1 MMILLEP
8 LLDMIEHAHWDGG
21 DHGDLLVVVLED
33 EDHVKVLQ
41 LELDSLKVDQLDVFK
56 GHHKWRLE
64 RKIFIADQ
72 MHM

>member
-33 EDHVKVLQ
+33 EDHVEV
-41 LELDSLKVDQLDVFK
+41 LELELHSLKVNQLDVLQC
-56 GHHKWRLE
+56 HHERRLKSE
-64 RKIFIADQ
+64 A
-72 MHM
+72 